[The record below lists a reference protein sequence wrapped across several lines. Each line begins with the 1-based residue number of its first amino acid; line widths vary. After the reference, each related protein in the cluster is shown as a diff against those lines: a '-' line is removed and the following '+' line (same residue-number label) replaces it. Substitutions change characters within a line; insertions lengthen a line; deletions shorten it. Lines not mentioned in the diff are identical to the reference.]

1 MRTETQLKKRNKM
14 IFVDDEIVLK
24 EITEASAKTIFDSIN
39 RSRNHLRPW
48 LPFVDQT
55 RSAKHTRNFIISVLN
70 NKCIKKD
77 KVFEIYHDDE
87 FAGLIA
93 LKEIDYT
100 NLKVE
105 IGYWLDHLK
114 TGKGIILRSCKKLID
129 HAFND
134 LKLNRVSIKI
144 AIGNEKSTAIPIA
157 LNFYQEGVE
166 RDGELINNKH
176 HDLLIFSM
184 LKKDW
189 KS

>member
-1 MRTETQLKKRNKM
+1 M
-14 IFVDDEIVLK
+14 ISVDDEIVLK
-24 EITEASAKTIFDSIN
+24 EITEASAKTIFESID

-55 RSAKHTRNFIISVLN
+55 RSVKDTRTFVRSVRN
-70 NKCIKKD
+70 NKCLKKD
-77 KVFEIYHDDE
+77 KVFEIYHQDE

-93 LKEIDYT
+93 LKEIDYA

-114 TGKGIILRSCKKLID
+114 TGKGIMIRSCKKLID
-129 HAFND
+129 HAFNG
-134 LKLNRVSIKI
+134 LKINRVSLKI
-144 AIGNEKSTAIPIA
+144 AIGNKKSTAIPIA

-166 RDGELINNKH
+166 RDGELINKKH
-176 HDLLIFSM
+176 NDLLIFSM

-189 KS
+189 NS